1 MLYSETKAIK
11 FGKTSGPLGVS
22 IKMVVLTLMR
32 KLPDLQMSWNDS
44 ALKCITKKMMMP

>member
-32 KLPDLQMSWNDS
+32 KLPDLQMSLFMRN
-44 ALKCITKKMMMP
+44 LFFMTGMILH